1 MNLLGIDAACS
12 ACSAAL
18 LQDDAITAHCY
29 RAMQRGHVEAL
40 MPMVATVLH
49 DSGAGYSDL
58 HMVAVTVGPGSFTG
72 LRTGLA
78 AARGIARA
86 LGIPLVGVTTL
97 ETVAFAAAR
106 DTADAPDAATL
117 VVALETRRADLYL
130 QCFALDLAPKC
141 DPVSILPQDAAAI
154 LPDGPLVAA
163 GDGAA
168 RLHEA
173 LANRERVVEIVPGP
187 GLPDARD
194 VARIAADRF
203 GAEGMPSMTYHSPPA
218 PVYLHPPHVT
228 VPKDRGRL
236 TP

>member
-1 MNLLGIDAACS
+1 MNLLAIDAACS

-49 DSGAGYSDL
+49 ESGAAYAQL

-72 LRTGLA
+72 LRAGLA
-78 AARGIARA
+78 AARGIALA
-86 LGIPLVGVTTL
+86 LDLPLVGVTTL

-106 DTADAPDAATL
+106 DTENVPDGAAL

-130 QCFALDLAPKC
+130 QCFALDLAPKG

-154 LPDGPLVAA
+154 LPDGPLVVA

-168 RLHEA
+168 RLHAA
-173 LANRERVVEIVPGP
+173 LANPARVVEITPGP

-194 VARIAADRF
+194 VARIAAGRV
-203 GAEGMPSMTYHSPPA
+203 GAEGMASMTKQSPPA